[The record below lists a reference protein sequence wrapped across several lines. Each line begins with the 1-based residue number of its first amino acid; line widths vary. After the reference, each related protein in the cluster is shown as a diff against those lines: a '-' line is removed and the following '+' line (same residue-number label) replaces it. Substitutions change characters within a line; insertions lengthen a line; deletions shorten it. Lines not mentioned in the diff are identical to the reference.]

1 MHNDFNVQSEEVYS
15 EYWEFDEM
23 FAAEPVPMKVSR
35 SKPRNSRMAT
45 LKRNE
50 GTLNRYR
57 NAGIL

>member
-1 MHNDFNVQSEEVYS
+1 MHNDSNIQSEEVYS

-23 FAAEPVPMKVSR
+23 FAGEPVPMKVSR
-35 SKPRNSRMAT
+35 SKPRNYRMAT